1 MKKPARSGLRGG
13 GEVGYSTVAVWGR
26 ILAHDDVVI
35 ALLRLGCRRS
45 NHRRASVQRSGSRAS
60 ATMDAAGET
69 LGAPDV
75 LALMFAQPDAKAAA
89 PDLDNT
95 LLLKGSLHFEQD

>member
-1 MKKPARSGLRGG
+1 
-13 GEVGYSTVAVWGR
+13 
-26 ILAHDDVVI
+26 
-35 ALLRLGCRRS
+35 
-45 NHRRASVQRSGSRAS
+45 VQRNGNRAS
-60 ATMDAAGET
+60 ATMDAAGEA

-75 LALMFAQPDAKAAA
+75 LALVFAQPDAKDAA